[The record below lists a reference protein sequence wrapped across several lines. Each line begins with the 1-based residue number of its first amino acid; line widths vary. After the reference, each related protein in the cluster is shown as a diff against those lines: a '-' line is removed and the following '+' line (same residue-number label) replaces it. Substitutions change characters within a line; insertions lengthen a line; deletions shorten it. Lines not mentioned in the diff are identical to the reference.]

1 MNARKHQPRS
11 SRGDAWD
18 ILGSRRRRV
27 VLAVVSETDGAVERA
42 QLARRVAALE
52 EGTRAVEVNHDV
64 ERATEIR
71 LHHVDLP
78 RLAAADLVHYDPDLG
93 IVENDELPLEGEEWL
108 EMPVVEAL
116 RTWNG
121 YR

>member
-1 MNARKHQPRS
+1 MGHPRKPPSSCGPRCRQRDGRC
-11 SRGDAWD
+11 SRTGTA
-18 ILGSRRRRV
+18 
-27 VLAVVSETDGAVERA
+27 
-42 QLARRVAALE
+42 ARRVAALE

-93 IVENDELPLEGEEWL
+93 IVENDELPLEGRSGSRCRSWKRSGRGT
-108 EMPVVEAL
+108 ATD
-116 RTWNG
+116 R
-121 YR
+121 